1 MVSSPLTFDFFLTR
15 RVECEQADAYSSM
28 PGTLDKRPLLAIVL
42 LSNKKA
48 KECWCVAGVCQA

>member
-28 PGTLDKRPLLAIVL
+28 PGTFDKRPLLARVTL
-42 LSNKKA
+42 V
-48 KECWCVAGVCQA
+48 ERTTP

>member
-28 PGTLDKRPLLAIVL
+28 PGTCNKRPLLASVPVL
-42 LSNKKA
+42 DKNA
-48 KECWCVAGVCQA
+48 QERWCVTGGR